1 VTVDTNAHLGH
12 WPFRRHGFED
22 PAHLVEKLRAAKID
36 TAWVGSFEG
45 VFHKEV
51 AGANARLAAE
61 CNGRDMLVPFG
72 TVNPRLPDWPD
83 DLRRC
88 REVHRMPGV
97 RLYPNYHGY
106 GLEDAEFGKLL
117 RLAAEAK
124 LLVQLVVKMEDER
137 THHPLMKVPP
147 VDLAPLPR
155 VVAATPGL
163 RLQLLNCP
171 VSPAGEAL
179 VPLVRAGAVH
189 FDIAMQEGVGAVGRL
204 VERVGA
210 DRVLFGTHFP
220 LFHAESSQLKLKES
234 GLPPEAEQAVR
245 AGNAKALIGDG
256 KRP

>member
-22 PAHLVEKLRAAKID
+22 TTHFVEKLRELKID
-36 TAWVGSFEG
+36 TAWVASFDG
-45 VFHKEV
+45 LLHKDV
-51 AGANARLAAE
+51 AGVNARLADQ
-61 CNGRDMLVPFG
+61 CRGHDLLVPFG

-106 GLEDAEFGKLL
+106 GLEDAEFARLL
-117 RLAAEAK
+117 KLAAEAK

-137 THHPLMKVPP
+137 THHPLVKVPP

-155 VVAATPGL
+155 VVSATPGL
-163 RLQLLNCP
+163 KLQLLNCP
-171 VSPAGEAL
+171 VPPSGEAL
-179 VPLVRAGAVH
+179 VPLVRSGAVS
-189 FDIAMQEGVGAVGRL
+189 FDIAMQEGAGVVGRL
-204 VERVGA
+204 AERVGA

-220 LFHAESSQLKLKES
+220 LFHAESALLKLKES
-234 GLPPEAEQAVR
+234 AVRAEVETAIR
-245 AGNAKALIGDG
+245 AGNAHGLVPKT
-256 KRP
+256 

>member
-1 VTVDTNAHLGH
+1 VTIDTNAHLGC
-12 WPFRRHGFED
+12 WPFRRHAFED
-22 PAHLVEKLRAAKID
+22 TGRFVEKLRAVRID
-36 TAWVGSFEG
+36 LAWVASFAG
-45 VFHKEV
+45 VLHKDV
-51 AGANARLAAE
+51 GGANARLALE
-61 CNGRDMLVPFG
+61 CERHETLVAFG
-72 TVNPRLPDWPD
+72 TVNPRMPDWLD

-88 REVHRMPGV
+88 REVYRMPGV
-97 RLYPNYHGY
+97 RLYPNYDGY

-137 THHPLMKVPP
+137 THHDLMKVPP

-163 RLQLLNCP
+163 KLQLLNCP

-179 VPLVRAGAVH
+179 VPLVRSGSVY

-210 DRVLFGTHFP
+210 ERVLFGTHFP
-220 LFHAESSQLKLKES
+220 LFHAEAALLKLKES
-234 GLPPEAEQAVR
+234 DLPADVEKAVR
-245 AGNAKALIGDG
+245 AGNARTLM
-256 KRP
+256 P

>member
-1 VTVDTNAHLGH
+1 MTIDTNAHLGY
-12 WPFRRHGFED
+12 WPFRRHGYED
-22 PAHLVEKLRAAKID
+22 TGRFVEKLRAVRID

-45 VFHKEV
+45 VFHKDV

-61 CNGRDMLVPFG
+61 CQRREMLVPFG

-88 REVHRMPGV
+88 RESHRMPGV

-147 VDLAPLPR
+147 VDLTAAAQVVRPVRQSR
-155 VVAATPGL
+155 VHRPERGQDVAAPALGRQPGVHPGHVL
-163 RLQLLNCP
+163 VQHALEARHPGP
-171 VSPAGEAL
+171 VDL
-179 VPLVRAGAVH
+179 
-189 FDIAMQEGVGAVGRL
+189 
-204 VERVGA
+204 ER
-210 DRVLFGTHFP
+210 P
-220 LFHAESSQLKLKES
+220 
-234 GLPPEAEQAVR
+234 
-245 AGNAKALIGDG
+245 
-256 KRP
+256 

>member
-1 VTVDTNAHLGH
+1 VTVDTNAHLGQ

-22 PAHLVEKLRAAKID
+22 LTRFVEKLRAVKID
-36 TAWVGSFEG
+36 QAWVASFEG
-45 VFHKEV
+45 LLHKDL
-51 AGANARLAAE
+51 AGVNARLADQ
-61 CNGRDMLVPFG
+61 CKGHDLLVPFG

-97 RLYPNYHGY
+97 RLYPNNHGY
-106 GLEDAEFGKLL
+106 GLEDAEFARLL
-117 RLAAEAK
+117 KLAAEAK

-163 RLQLLNCP
+163 KLQLLNCP
-171 VSPAGEAL
+171 VPPVGEAL
-179 VPLVRAGAVH
+179 VPLVRSGQVY
-189 FDIAMQEGVGAVGRL
+189 FDVAMQEGVGVVARL

-210 DRVLFGTHFP
+210 DRVLLGTHFP
-220 LFHAESSQLKLKES
+220 LFHSESGLLKLKES
-234 GLPPEAEQAVR
+234 ALPADVEKAVR
-245 AGNAKALIGDG
+245 AGNAREFIG
-256 KRP
+256 RP

>member
-1 VTVDTNAHLGH
+1 MTVDTNAHLGH
-12 WPFRRHGFED
+12 WPFRRHGFEATARFVD
-22 PAHLVEKLRAAKID
+22 KLRALKVD
-36 TAWVGSFEG
+36 QAWVASFEG
-45 VFHKEV
+45 VFHKDI

-61 CNGRDMLVPFG
+61 CQGRDMLVPFG
-72 TVNPRLPDWPD
+72 TANPRLPDWPD

-88 REVHRMPGV
+88 REVHRMSGV

-117 RLAAEAK
+117 RLAAGAK
-124 LLVQLVVKMEDER
+124 LLVQIVVKMEDER

-163 RLQLLNCP
+163 KMQLLNCP

-179 VPLVRAGAVH
+179 VPLVRTGSVS
-189 FDIAMQEGVGAVGRL
+189 FDIAMQEGVGAVARL

-210 DRVLFGTHFP
+210 DRVLFGTHVP
-220 LFHAESSQLKLKES
+220 LFHAESSLLKLKES
-234 GLPPEAEQAVR
+234 DLPADVETAVR
-245 AGNAKALIGDG
+245 SGNARALIGDG

>member
-1 VTVDTNAHLGH
+1 MTVDTNAHLGH

-22 PAHLVEKLRAAKID
+22 TARLVEKLRAAKID
-36 TAWVGSFEG
+36 EAWVASFEG
-45 VFHKEV
+45 VLQKDV

-61 CNGRDMLVPFG
+61 CKGREMLVPFG

-106 GLEDAEFGKLL
+106 GLEDAEFARLL
-117 RLAAEAK
+117 KLAAEAK
-124 LLVQLVVKMEDER
+124 LLVQLVVKLEDER

-163 RLQLLNCP
+163 RLQVLNCP

-179 VPLVRAGAVH
+179 VPLVRSGSVY
-189 FDIAMQEGVGAVGRL
+189 FDIAMQEGVGAIGRL
-204 VERVGA
+204 VERVGVG
-210 DRVLFGTHFP
+210 RVLFGTHFP
-220 LFHAESSQLKLKES
+220 LFHAESSLLKLKES
-234 GLPPEAEQAVR
+234 DLPADVDKAVR
-245 AGNAKALIGDG
+245 GGNARAVLGA
-256 KRP
+256 R

>member
-12 WPFRRHGFED
+12 WPFRRHGFEETD
-22 PAHLVEKLRAAKID
+22 RFAEKLRAAKID
-36 TAWVGSFEG
+36 RAWVAGFDG
-45 VFHKEV
+45 VLHKDV
-51 AGANARLAAE
+51 AGVNARLAAE
-61 CNGRDMLVPFG
+61 CKAHDMLVPIG

-97 RLYPNYHGY
+97 RVYPNYHGC
-106 GLEDAEFGKLL
+106 GLEDAEFAKLV
-117 RLAAEAK
+117 RLAAEAG

-163 RLQLLNCP
+163 KLHLLNCP
-171 VSPAGEAL
+171 VSPATEAL
-179 VPLVRAGAVH
+179 VPLVRSGQVF
-189 FDIAMQEGVGAVGRL
+189 FDIAMQEGVGVVRRL

-210 DRVLFGTHFP
+210 ERVMFGTHFP
-220 LFHAESSQLKLKES
+220 LFHIESAQLKLKES
-234 GLPPEAEQAVR
+234 DLAADVEKAVR
-245 AGNAKALIGDG
+245 SGNAEGLLPK
-256 KRP
+256 P

>member
-12 WPFRRHGFED
+12 WPFRRHGYED
-22 PAHLVEKLRAAKID
+22 PARLAEKLRSVKID
-36 TAWVGSFEG
+36 AAWVASFEG
-45 VFHKEV
+45 PLHKDV
-51 AGANARLAAE
+51 AGVNARLAEQCKAH
-61 CNGRDMLVPFG
+61 DLLVPFG

-88 REVHRMPGV
+88 REAHRMPGV

-106 GLEDAEFGKLL
+106 GLEDAEFAKLL
-117 RLAAEAK
+117 KLAAEAK

-163 RLQLLNCP
+163 KLQLLNCP
-171 VSPAGEAL
+171 VPPAGEAL
-179 VPLVRAGAVH
+179 VPLVRSGQV
-189 FDIAMQEGVGAVGRL
+189 FFEIAMQEGVGVVDRM

-210 DRVLFGTHFP
+210 DRVLLGTHFP
-220 LFHAESSQLKLKES
+220 LFYPESALLKLKES
-234 GLPPEAEQAVR
+234 ALPADVERALR
-245 AGNAKALIGDG
+245 AGNALAML
-256 KRP
+256 R